1 VARHHRYRVTVEHL
15 APAKEGE
22 ALHAPL
28 QFEAI
33 NHDEILAIADRLRTR
48 LDYGDDET
56 AQLAVGLKLFG
67 EILLKHREDA
77 LFAPLRESFREF
89 IGGLKKL
96 PEREG

>member
-1 VARHHRYRVTVEHL
+1 MARYHRYRVTIEHV

-33 NHDEILAIADRLRTR
+33 NHDEVLGIVDRLRQR

-56 AQLAVGLKLFG
+56 AQLAVGLKLLS
-67 EILLKHREDA
+67 EVALRHRDDA
-77 LFAPLRESFREF
+77 LFAPLRESLREF
-89 IGGLKKL
+89 IGGVKAL
-96 PEREG
+96 PAREG